1 LLSDDALIHAI
12 PELTAKVKGTELS
25 HEAAVGKIA
34 EEQIQYLM
42 ARGFSELEAQSLIVR
57 GFMDVGIMGLPK
69 ALETEIKRMV
79 DTTTAAA
86 I

>member
-1 LLSDDALIHAI
+1 
-12 PELTAKVKGTELS
+12 
-25 HEAAVGKIA
+25 
-34 EEQIQYLM
+34 M

>member
-1 LLSDDALIHAI
+1 MYKTILILATLDTKGAEAGYIKELIEKSGNRAL
-12 PELTAKVKGTELS
+12 V
-25 HEAAVGKIA
+25 
-34 EEQIQYLM
+34 
-42 ARGFSELEAQSLIVR
+42 
-57 GFMDVGIMGLPK
+57 MDVGIFGLPK